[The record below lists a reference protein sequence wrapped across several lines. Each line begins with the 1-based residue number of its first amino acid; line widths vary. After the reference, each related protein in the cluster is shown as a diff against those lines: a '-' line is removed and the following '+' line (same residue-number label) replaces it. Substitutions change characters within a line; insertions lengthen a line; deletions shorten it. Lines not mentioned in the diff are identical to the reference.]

1 MRTTPLLASASQA
14 LAGCPCAYYTLNA
27 TPNHATFTET
37 LETDFTQPNPT
48 LTWTST
54 PGLAWQAQ
62 AYNVTPAAARGPYG
76 KTAQVRNVL
85 LNPQSQ
91 GLDLWVRSQVL
102 EGLVPIAE
110 VVTAR
115 TDILYGSFR
124 AGVKTTGSNGT
135 CGALFFYHD
144 DSQEIDM
151 EVLSR
156 QRALGNNTLNLV
168 LQSPASSSAGFN
180 AAGTPGF
187 TPYAL
192 AFDPA
197 AAFHEYRFDWLA
209 GRVDMYVDGA
219 WLHSFHD
226 GVPDSPGAVHLIH
239 WSNGDPGW
247 SGGPPAQDAVL
258 TVSYVRAY
266 FNASGGASSCLGED
280 GGAAS
285 EVCEI
290 PEDGPAAQPTARPL
304 SASATG
310 SAGPTSIPTHSGA
323 GRSARRSSGTFVYA
337 LLLLR
342 FLELW

>member
-1 MRTTPLLASASQA
+1 MRLLHPQRNHDPKSRHLHRAPRNRLHSTPS
-14 LAGCPCAYYTLNA
+14 
-27 TPNHATFTET
+27 
-37 LETDFTQPNPT
+37 

-76 KTAQVRNVL
+76 KSAQVGNVA
-85 LNPQSQ
+85 LNSQSQ

-102 EGLVPIAE
+102 ESMVPIAE

-115 TDILYGSFR
+115 TDVLYGSFR
-124 AGVKTTGSNGT
+124 AGMRTTGTNGT
-135 CGALFFYHD
+135 CGAFFFYHD

-156 QRALGNNTLNLV
+156 QQVPGGNHTLNLV

-187 TPYAL
+187 TPYTL

-197 AAFHEYRFDWLA
+197 AAFHEYRFDWLP

-247 SGGPPAQDAVL
+247 SGGPPEEDAVL
-258 TVSYVRAY
+258 TVSYVTAY
-266 FNASGGASSCLGED
+266 FNASGGASACLDDD
-280 GGAAS
+280 GGAGGA
-285 EVCEI
+285 VCEV
-290 PEDGPAAQPTARPL
+290 PVDGPAAQPTARPL
-304 SASATG
+304 TASATG
-310 SAGPTSIPTHSGA
+310 AAGPTSSTTHSGA

-342 FLELW
+342 FLEQW